1 MTCWF
6 FMSYARADDQQRD
19 EHLIRNFFDD
29 LKAEVE
35 ERVADQSPPI
45 AYLDQANLQP
55 GDVWPDEIAEALS
68 SCRTFLAIMT
78 ARYFTREYCGKE
90 WSIFEGRFRTL
101 GFPKLAPLIIPI
113 LWVPPEEGR
122 LPEFATDLQ
131 MTFDPTIVSDAERRN
146 LEDYARYG
154 LQHVAKRKETTHKN
168 TYETILEQ
176 LAARIIKAA
185 KDHPLPPLVGADLPS
200 LKDAVNRFATI
211 HQVAALGIPTA
222 AGRANFAIV
231 AANLAKMGGLRE
243 DPHKF
248 YGKGSEVEWM
258 PYAPDQPEPVGLI
271 AQSVATERRLIAN
284 WMPIGPALIE
294 LLGQTESN
302 NSVAV
307 VIVDP
312 WVVRHPDYQAIL
324 RHFDRFQFRNCVVL
338 IPWNKS
344 DPKTRAEHD
353 GLLVQL
359 REVLSRNFEG
369 RKETY
374 FRPGI
379 EDHASLRTAIAS
391 ALSDLEALLAPY
403 RQPAR
408 VIDESSHKHPPQL
421 QAVGSAS

>member
-19 EHLIRNFFDD
+19 EHLIRNFYDD
-29 LKAEVE
+29 LKAEVAA
-35 ERVADQSPPI
+35 RVADQSPPI
-45 AYLDQANLQP
+45 AYLDQANLLP
-55 GDVWPDEIAEALS
+55 GDSWPDEIAEGLRN
-68 SCRTFLAIMT
+68 CRTFLAVMT

-90 WSIFEGRFRTL
+90 WSIFDDRCRSLMSPRPT
-101 GFPKLAPLIIPI
+101 PLIIPV

-131 MTFDPTIVSDAERRN
+131 VTFDPTIVPDAERRN

-176 LAARIIKAA
+176 LATRIIRVVNE
-185 KDHPLPPLVGADLPS
+185 HRLPPLAGAALPS
-200 LKDAVNRFATI
+200 LKNAVNRFATI
-211 HQVAALGIPTA
+211 QQVATGVSA
-222 AGRANFAIV
+222 ASGCANFAIV
-231 AANLAKMGGLRE
+231 AANLTKMGGVRE
-243 DPHKF
+243 DPHKY
-248 YGKGSEVEWM
+248 YGPGSEVEWM
-258 PYAPDQPEPVGLI
+258 PYAPDQPESVGLI
-271 AQSVATERRLIAN
+271 AQSVATEKRLIAN
-284 WMPIGPALIE
+284 WMPIGPGLVEMLEQAE
-294 LLGQTESN
+294 NN

-307 VIVDP
+307 MIVDP
-312 WVVRHPDYQAIL
+312 WIVRHSEYRAIL
-324 RHFDRFQFRNCVVL
+324 RQFDKFQFRNCVVL

-344 DPKTRAEHD
+344 DPKTHAEFD
-353 GLLVQL
+353 GLLGEL
-359 REVLSRNFEG
+359 REVLSRSFEG

-379 EDHASLRTAIAS
+379 EDHSALRRGISS

-408 VIDESSHKHPPQL
+408 NTGASDHNQPPQL
-421 QAVGSAS
+421 QSVGNAP